1 MILLAVI
8 LIGLLTAAIQSS
20 SRPEGASVD
29 PETLTI
35 RASEVQRYAA
45 ELERAVNTVVR
56 EGVSEDD
63 IRFAHYDA
71 HADYG
76 DITVADG
83 THGFTNQVFHV
94 DGGAAEYRDPPAG
107 INNGSA
113 WEFYAGTQIP
123 GIGTGTRG
131 DLVAVL
137 PNVTEDFCNKIN
149 IINGQTG
156 TPADTGTTAAAG
168 SDPGNCV
175 NVGALGRFD
184 AAQQYYDDPDMNTMN
199 EATFVQDANTG
210 AVRPAPQACVV
221 CSVGGTTRHFYHV
234 LLAR

>member
-1 MILLAVI
+1 MRDGI
-8 LIGLLTAAIQSS
+8 
-20 SRPEGASVD
+20 
-29 PETLTI
+29 
-35 RASEVQRYAA
+35 SE
-45 ELERAVNTVVR
+45 
-56 EGVSEDD
+56 SD

-83 THGFTNQVFHV
+83 THGFKNQVFHP
-94 DGGAAEYRDPPAG
+94 DGGAAEYRAPPNG
-107 INNGSA
+107 INDGSA

-123 GIGTGTRG
+123 GIGTVTRG

-156 TPADTGTTAAAG
+156 TPADTGTTAASG

-184 AAQQYYDDPDMNTMN
+184 AGQQYYDDPDLNTMD
-199 EATFVQDANTG
+199 ETTFVQDANTS
-210 AVRPAPQACVV
+210 AVRPTPQACVV
-221 CSVGGTTRHFYHV
+221 CSVGTTTRNFYHV